1 MALALEEPP
10 SWQGEKC
17 GKCGPCPVLWWW
29 LLRVF
34 LVRPV
39 AEPESREQAQ
49 DSFCRRLLAP
59 ELGISLCFLPV
70 QRFL

>member
-17 GKCGPCPVLWWW
+17 GKRGPCPVLWWW

-39 AEPESREQAQ
+39 AEPESRERALQ
-49 DSFCRRLLAP
+49 LL
-59 ELGISLCFLPV
+59 
-70 QRFL
+70 